1 MSLPANALPDLFADP
16 PAEYRPM
23 PFFVWNGEV
32 TEARVAEMIES
43 FHAQGCGGAFVHP
56 RPGLITEYLSERFFE
71 VWGFALRH
79 AGGLGMQLNIYDEDG
94 FPSIYAGGEVYRRLP
109 WAADSHLQAVRY
121 AAPPS
126 HDPQLWGALAVD
138 EAGAVS
144 LVAPDALDE
153 ALATGRDVF
162 GLEFDLAK
170 PTARFAWMPMPD
182 TLRREVTD
190 AFIDVTH
197 EQYARR
203 FGEQFGAA
211 IRYCFTDEP
220 GYHAGR
226 GKLPMSL
233 PLLHAF
239 RRRTGYDLRERLAD
253 LFADTPTAPATR
265 FDYYAT
271 LDHLF
276 CENFAR
282 PIGEWCAAHGLDFT
296 GHYIENVWP
305 APRSVADSMSAYRFM
320 QAPGI
325 DLLGFQYVHG
335 DDRTNALYL
344 LTIKEVRSVANQL
357 GRDRVLC
364 ESTGGFGYDWTPQ
377 QSYHLVNYQTIHGIN
392 LDVPHLA
399 HQTLAGARKYEW
411 PHTYTDHSPWWADYR
426 GQCDHQSRLNVA
438 LAAGEE
444 RNRTLLLH
452 PTTTGWVHYNPLDTP
467 ARKGQAP
474 GEALQ
479 ALRED
484 QAALCQAL
492 VDQAIDYDLGDE
504 ILLREHG
511 DVDDRRLRVDRRA
524 YDVVV
529 LPGRMENLCS
539 STVALLGRYL
549 DAGGTVLAVGTAPWR
564 VDGRPSDDAAH
575 LDEHGRWRS
584 FADAHALLTELRSL
598 LPPRATRADG
608 SPLGP
613 GLAHTARFLDDG
625 STVHG
630 IMNTADEPRRQAVA
644 LDGGTV
650 VAMDTETGRLRRP
663 DARAEEGKVAVDL
676 DLAPG
681 EVAVLWTDA
690 PVETPPDKPAPIVV
704 AQHRLQGPLD
714 VRRTEPNVLA
724 LDYAHLEVAGERHEN
739 RCTTVLNRLLWQAHG
754 FEKDVW
760 EWNVQPRRTYA
771 EMTFPPDSGF
781 AVEYPLHLREDLAPE
796 AMAGIELALERPS
809 LYRLTVNGTEIDTA
823 RARRWFDEEFG
834 KVLVGPA
841 LRTGENVLRIE
852 AYPMRPHCEVMPAY
866 VLGDFAAMPAER
878 GFALASAG
886 ELTLGDWREM
896 GLSHY
901 AGSVQYRF
909 EIEVPAPGGRV
920 RLGVEDFDASALRL
934 SVDGEA
940 LPPLLHAPWERTT
953 AASVPAGTP
962 EVCVEVVGNLRNLL
976 GPHHIEGLPGPWSW
990 HHAPDHQPPGEAY
1003 IRRPAGLYA
1012 PPAVDI
1018 VRSSRP

>member
-1 MSLPANALPDLFADP
+1 MSISAEALCDLFADP

-32 TEARVAEMIES
+32 TEARVTEMIES
-43 FHAQGCGGAFVHP
+43 FHARGCGGAFVHP

-71 VWGFALRH
+71 VWGYALKH
-79 AGGLGMQLNIYDEDG
+79 ARGLGMQLNIYDEDG

-109 WAADSHLQAVRY
+109 QSADAHIKAVRY
-121 AAPPS
+121 LAPPV
-126 HDPQLWGALAVD
+126 HAPELWGAFVVD
-138 EAGAVS
+138 KAGN
-144 LVAPDALDE
+144 VAPVDPDALDE
-153 ALATGRDVF
+153 AFDSGSEVY
-162 GLEFDLAK
+162 GLEFARAT

-190 AFIDVTH
+190 TFLEVTH

-203 FGEQFGAA
+203 FGQEFGGA

-220 GYHAGR
+220 GYHAGG

-239 RRRTGYDLRERLAD
+239 RDRTGYDLRERLAD
-253 LFADTPTAPATR
+253 LFSDTPTASATR

-282 PIGEWCAAHGLDFT
+282 PIGQWCAAHGLDFT

-325 DLLGFQYVHG
+325 DLLGFQYVPG
-335 DDRTNALYL
+335 DDETNALYL
-344 LTIKEVRSVANQL
+344 LTIKEVRSVANQM
-357 GRDRVLC
+357 GRQRILC
-364 ESTGGFGYDWTPQ
+364 ESTGGFGYDWTPR

-444 RNRTLLLH
+444 RNRVLLLH
-452 PTTTGWVHYNPLDTP
+452 PTTTGWTLYNPLDNP
-467 ARKGQAP
+467 AEKGQAP

-484 QAALCQAL
+484 QASLCQAL
-492 VDQAIDYDLGDE
+492 VDEGIDYDLGDE
-504 ILLREHG
+504 ILLRELG
-511 DVDDRRLRVDRRA
+511 DVDDRRLRVGERA

-529 LPGRMENLCS
+529 LPGRMDNLCT
-539 STVALLGRYL
+539 STVALLGRCL
-549 DAGGTVLAVGTAPWR
+549 DAGGTLLAIGSPPSLL
-564 VDGRPSDDAAH
+564 DGRPSDEPAQLAAKPGWESFANAREL
-575 LDEHGRWRS
+575 LDE
-584 FADAHALLTELRSL
+584 LRTL
-598 LPPRATRADG
+598 VPPRATRADG
-608 SPLGP
+608 SPIGP

-625 STVHG
+625 SVVHG
-630 IMNTADEPRRQAVA
+630 IMNTADEPRRQAVS
-644 LDGGTV
+644 LEGGTLV
-650 VAMDTETGRLRRP
+650 RMDTETGQRHRP
-663 DARAEEGKVAVDL
+663 DARAADGRITVDL
-676 DLAPG
+676 DLPPG
-681 EVAVLWTDA
+681 EVALLWADA
-690 PVETPPDKPAPIVV
+690 PVEAPSARPAPLVV
-704 AQHRLQGPLD
+704 AGLRLEAPIE
-714 VRRTEPNVLA
+714 VKRTAPNVLA
-724 LDYAHLEVAGERHEN
+724 VDYGHVEVAGKRHED
-739 RCTTVLNRLLWQAHG
+739 RCTGVLNRLVWQAHG

-760 EWNVQPRRTYA
+760 EWNVQPRRAYA
-771 EMTFPPDSGF
+771 EMTFPPASGF
-781 AVEYPLHLREDLAPE
+781 AVEYPLHIEEDLEDDAL
-796 AMAGIELALERPS
+796 AGLELALERPS

-823 RARRWFDEEFG
+823 RAERWFDEEFG
-834 KVLVGPA
+834 KVPIGTA

-852 AYPMRPHCEVMPAY
+852 ASPMRPHCEVMPAY
-866 VLGDFAAMPAER
+866 VLGEFAARPAAR
-878 GFALASAG
+878 GFALAPAG
-886 ELTLGDWREM
+886 ALSMGDWREM

-901 AGSVQYRF
+901 AGSVRYRF
-909 EIEVPAPGGRV
+909 AVEVPAPGGHVRV
-920 RLGVEDFDASALRL
+920 RVDDFDASAVRL
-934 SVDGEA
+934 SVDGNA
-940 LPPLLHAPWERTT
+940 LKPLLHAPWERTT
-953 AASVPAGTP
+953 AVSVAPGRR
-962 EVCVEVVGNLRNLL
+962 ELCVEIVGNLRNLL

-990 HHAPDHQPPGEAY
+990 NHAPDRQPPGEAY

-1012 PPAVDI
+1012 PPVVEI
-1018 VRSSRP
+1018 VRSCGL